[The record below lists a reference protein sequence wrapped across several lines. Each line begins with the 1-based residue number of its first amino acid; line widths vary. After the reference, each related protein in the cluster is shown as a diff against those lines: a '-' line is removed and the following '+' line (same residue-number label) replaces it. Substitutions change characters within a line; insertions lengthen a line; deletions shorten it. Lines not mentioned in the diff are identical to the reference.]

1 MSARDLRVS
10 RVTPPTSTRSEPT
23 TPPTTPTTPTDEHP
37 VKAFVTWL
45 LTAKGAGVAAAG
57 GLIVWA
63 SAMLLWDRVPTTCH
77 DEISSTEAAKAPAE
91 LVVQVCEPMAAT
103 DPRVVLFLLVILLLL
118 LPWFSEVEVAGL
130 FSVKKQVEDA
140 RKEVDG
146 LRESVRTAQA
156 QVATLS
162 ATTIAQQ
169 VQQTKVEVQLHDHRR
184 EDSAETQEHALA
196 GRPPDEVT
204 AGAFAQVA
212 LTAALEGL
220 HTLFPEECIPVGM
233 VFFTWDETTLEQYG
247 TVGDVD
253 DDLQAVAYLMAN
265 TKKPKSW
272 AHREPSGF
280 LVLADATDD
289 DGSSVGVVVFA
300 FRQDQWEHHVAVFA
314 DVEVV
319 AKAYARL
326 LVDLVHETGRLV
338 ASYDDS
344 EGGQ

>member
-1 MSARDLRVS
+1 MSVRSHRVIH
-10 RVTPPTSTRSEPT
+10 V
-23 TPPTTPTTPTDEHP
+23 TTPTLTPGEPATPSPNPTEKRG
-37 VKAFVTWL
+37 VRAFVTWL
-45 LTAKGAGVAAAG
+45 LTAKGAGVAGAVA
-57 GLIVWA
+57 LIVWA
-63 SAMLLWDRVPTTCH
+63 GGMLLWDHVPPTCH
-77 DEISSTEAAKAPAE
+77 DEVASTEAAKTPAE
-91 LVVQVCEPMAAT
+91 LVVQVCEPMTAT
-103 DPRVVLFLLVILLLL
+103 DPRVFLFLLVILLLL
-118 LPWFSEVEVAGL
+118 LPWVSEVEVAGL
-130 FSVKKQVEDA
+130 FRVKRQVEEA
-140 RKEVDG
+140 KKEVDG

-162 ATTIAQQ
+162 ATTVAQQ

-196 GRPPDEVT
+196 GQPPDEVT

-220 HTLFPEECIPVGM
+220 STLFPEECVPVGM

-253 DDLQAVAYLMAN
+253 NDLEAVAYLMAN
-265 TKKPKSW
+265 TKTPKSW

-289 DGSSVGVVVFA
+289 DGTTVGAVVFA

-326 LVDLVHETGRLV
+326 LIDLVHETGRLV
-338 ASYDDS
+338 ARNVDA